1 MAMRGPGPRARSP
14 VTIDVR
20 TFGWERAVLATLRHS
35 TLAFDRVDATSLGEV
50 RELGKRDRL
59 SLAGQF
65 AAHEAFLQFA
75 GIADGELDL
84 AEWAVVQK
92 RGADCRL
99 VRVAAKRWTA
109 DPVPI
114 LTIVQQFAAA
124 VCAPAIDVLRQS
136 SARAEAVYCEI
147 DARLRSDATADLRW
161 FRAAAVGRIAS
172 PGADMLRAIVA
183 ATSGRFRAADPDC
196 IDTLRAASDDVLLIG
211 KDASPLERYSGIA
224 ALQTIVHDLHQLSE
238 TEIAEAII
246 EAASHQR
253 LLFAVIGSDTLDR
266 GSSKVIELLQ
276 ASNAGVWI
284 GADGTEL
291 PDTRWFVVSPRLT
304 TRQELDTHIAG
315 IPRELRAAKLQEFI
329 DAPCFARY
337 LIDGV
342 LPSSQMASPTA
353 AIREPAR
360 SYLAAVALLGTRT
373 SIDVAQ
379 RFLQHFS
386 ATAEVA
392 DLVFDGVT
400 VINDGAFTFTSPDIR
415 LEALQHIP
423 AASRGPLSRT
433 AAEVLETN
441 GDRCGAAMLYAESGD
456 IGRAIAI
463 LESHRWAS
471 ADDSIRI
478 LRAFRTDVLSP
489 QLTATL
495 AEALIEAGRYRDA
508 RELASSDSLIARIER
523 RTGDYDSALARLERM
538 ERSFADDILRADLLM
553 LAGRMADAD
562 RVYERCIPLSD
573 DDRVL
578 HGYHRA
584 VLALETGAKP
594 DRSWMEI
601 ASASRDYYAAR
612 FQMYD
617 SVEAHDPERALDLA
631 RRAMAAARTT
641 AERIDATLDYLF
653 ALFTSGRWR
662 DARAAALDA
671 LLIVDET
678 QGDRAAGGILFV
690 LAFLCAD
697 NGQCAHATH
706 LLDRLRQFYSG
717 VHDERRF
724 RELDLIS
731 AAIELSRGRFDAAL
745 AAAESVLDAKVS
757 DQIREAAALIADDVA
772 LITRSG
778 APLRARGDTANVELT
793 DRHRVLF
800 SVKDSRPRPPGSPG
814 GFARALI
821 EWQRD
826 GGELPAASSGCE
838 KLMLMRAALRSQR
851 HAIAESIASEMRIT
865 LDQAIHSGNAELRA
879 LRIAATREFP
889 FAAHDFASLRWRFAT
904 RNRLGQWTEIGSMAP
919 LASSELDRV
928 LEDPQADWVACSDH
942 ELLYLQSL
950 RNWPAESRD
959 AIAALF
965 RTRSEQYRLRRVM
978 EQEES
983 VPPRGTEAAD
993 GIIGVSPAI
1002 REIGDLITRIA
1013 KRDVSVCIFGESGT
1027 GKELIARAI
1036 HRHSGRR
1043 QKAFTT
1049 INCAALPENLIESE
1063 LFGSARGAFTGAER
1077 DRAGLIE
1084 TSDGGTLFLDEIG
1097 EMPLAAQA
1105 KLLRFLQ
1112 EGEFRRVGETT
1123 VRSADVRVVSAT
1135 NRKLES
1141 AVEEGRFREDLYY
1154 RVRGI
1159 EIVVP
1164 PLRDRVSDIPL
1175 LASHFLAREHEKQ
1188 RCGPS
1193 RLSSDAEAAFAS
1205 HHWPGNVRELQN
1217 TIRGAHA
1224 IAGDAKVI
1232 DLEHLP
1238 EALRRMKTARKNTG
1252 SYQDAVVRFRRDLI
1266 EKSLAQANGNQNQAA
1281 AMLKISRQAL
1291 AYQIRELGILVT
1303 PSKRARV

>member
-1 MAMRGPGPRARSP
+1 MAMRGPGRRARSA

-35 TLAFDRVDATSLGEV
+35 TLAFDRVDAMPLGDV
-50 RELGKRDRL
+50 RELGKRDRF
-59 SLAGQF
+59 SLTGQF
-65 AAHEAFLQFA
+65 AAHQAFLQFA
-75 GIADGELDL
+75 GIADGELDP

-136 SARAEAVYCEI
+136 SARSEAVYCEI
-147 DARLRSDATADLRW
+147 DARLRNDATADLRW
-161 FRAAAVGRIAS
+161 FRAAAIGRIAS
-172 PGADMLRAIVA
+172 PGADMLRAIIA
-183 ATSGRFRAADPDC
+183 ARSGRFRAPDPDC
-196 IDTLRAASDDVLLIG
+196 IDTLCSASDDVLLIG
-211 KDASPLERYSGIA
+211 KNASPLERYSGIA
-224 ALQTIVHDLHQLSE
+224 ALQAIVHDLHQLSE

-246 EAASHQR
+246 EAGSHQR
-253 LLFAVIGSDTLDR
+253 LLFALIGSDALDPAS
-266 GSSKVIELLQ
+266 GKVIELLQ

-284 GADGTEL
+284 GGEGIEL

-315 IPRELRAAKLQEFI
+315 IPRELRAAKLQRFI
-329 DAPCFARY
+329 EAPSFARY
-337 LIDGV
+337 LVDGV

-353 AIREPAR
+353 VIREPAR
-360 SYLAAVALLGTRT
+360 SYLAALALLGTRI
-373 SIDVAQ
+373 SVDVAQ
-379 RFLQHFS
+379 RFLLQFS
-386 ATAEVA
+386 STADVA

-400 VINDGAFTFTSPDIR
+400 SIDDGAFTFASPDIR

-423 AASRGPLSRT
+423 VASRGPLSRT

-441 GDRCGAAMLYAESGD
+441 GDRCGAAMLYAEGGD
-456 IGRAIAI
+456 VSRAIEI

-471 ADDSIRI
+471 ADESIRI
-478 LRAFRTDVLSP
+478 LRAFRTDALSP
-489 QLTATL
+489 PLTTTL
-495 AEALIEAGRYRDA
+495 ANALIEAGRYRDA
-508 RELASSDSLIARIER
+508 RELASSDSLLARIER

-538 ERSFADDILRADLLM
+538 ERSFADNILCADLLM

-562 RVYERCIPLSD
+562 RVFGQCVPRTD
-573 DDRVL
+573 NDRVL
-578 HGYHRA
+578 LGYHRA

-617 SVEAHDPERALDLA
+617 CVEAHEPERAIDLA
-631 RRAMAAARTT
+631 RYAMAAARTT

-662 DARAAALDA
+662 EARAAALDA

-697 NGQCAHATH
+697 NGQCAHAAH

-717 VHDERRF
+717 MHDERRL

-731 AAIELSRGRFDAAL
+731 ATIELSRGRFDAAL

-757 DQIREAAALIADDVA
+757 GQICEAAALIADDVA

-793 DRHRVLF
+793 NRYRILF
-800 SVKDSRPRPPGSPG
+800 PENRAADGGCPPQD
-814 GFARALI
+814 FARALI

-838 KLMLMRAALRSQR
+838 KLMLMRAALRTQR
-851 HAIAESIASEMRIT
+851 HAVAESLASEMRIT
-865 LDQAIHSGNAELRA
+865 LDQATHSGNAELRA

-889 FAAHDFASLRWRFAT
+889 FAAHDFAPLRWRFAT
-904 RNRLGQWTEIGSMAP
+904 RNRLGQWAEIGSMPA
-919 LASSELDRV
+919 LASPELDRV
-928 LEDPQADWVACSDH
+928 FENCEVDWVACSDH
-942 ELLYLQSL
+942 ELLYLQGL

-983 VPPRGTEAAD
+983 LTRRGAEAAD
-993 GIIGVSPAI
+993 GIIGMSPAI

-1013 KRDVSVCIFGESGT
+1013 KRDVSVCILGESGT

-1077 DRAGLIE
+1077 DRPGLIE

-1112 EGEFRRVGETT
+1112 EREFRRVGETT
-1123 VRSADVRVVSAT
+1123 LRSADVRVVSAT
-1135 NRKLES
+1135 NRHLES
-1141 AVEEGRFREDLYY
+1141 AVEDGRFREDLYY

-1164 PLRDRVSDIPL
+1164 PLRDRMSDIPL
-1175 LASHFLAREHEKQ
+1175 LASHFLAHEHEKQ

-1238 EALRRMKTARKNTG
+1238 EALRRMKSPRKNTG

-1303 PSKRARV
+1303 ASKRPHV